1 VMETLLRFIIESD
14 GVIVVA
20 ILAFPSIAAAV
31 AFFCRAVQTAKMMD
45 GIEVSRKIIDGPELQ

>member
-1 VMETLLRFIIESD
+1 METLFRLTIESN
-14 GVIVVA
+14 GNIIIA

-45 GIEVSRKIIDGPELQ
+45 GIEVSGKTIDGPELQ